1 MAVLGKDCR
10 ISVCTGS
17 GTGTQYPHAQLGLRA
32 CVPVPVLEYGYRY
45 GQSMR
50 EWRVCSQSHV
60 QRSATVITFYDNH
73 VTP

>member
-17 GTGTQYPHAQLGLRA
+17 GTVTQYPHAQMGLRA
-32 CVPVPVLEYGYRY
+32 CVPVLEYGFWY